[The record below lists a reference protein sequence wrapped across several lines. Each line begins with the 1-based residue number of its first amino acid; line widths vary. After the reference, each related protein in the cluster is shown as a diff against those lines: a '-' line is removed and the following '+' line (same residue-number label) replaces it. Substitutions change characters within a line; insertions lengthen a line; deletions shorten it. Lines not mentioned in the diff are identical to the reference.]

1 MDYLPFLKRLKEAKQ
16 QEVLLM
22 NIQQQFFPT
31 EIFRAYDI
39 RGKASLLSPKV
50 ILAIA
55 KALAHQYQQFA
66 QDQIVIGYD
75 ARLMSPTIADLLE
88 KNFIKQ
94 GFKVENIGCCS
105 TPQMYFIAKQQ
116 QGNGIMITASHNPKT
131 DNGIKWVIKGEP
143 PTPEMI
149 QEVGQEALQHIHLV
163 EDLTD
168 LSIGHHLFKA
178 NYLDQYQQAILA
190 DIKLSKPLKV
200 VIDGL
205 NGSAGQ
211 SSAEIL
217 KKLGCE
223 VVAIRCDANG
233 HFPDHAPDPSKSI
246 HLTELRKQVCE
257 THADLGIALD
267 GDGDRV
273 VLIDENAKIISADRL
288 LALFAKLCLTDH
300 PHKEIVYDVKCSV
313 MVRQTIEALGGKA
326 KMLRTGSSFLRKY
339 LAQSKGQAVFGGEYA
354 GHYVFND
361 GRGMGYDDGIYAA
374 LRVMEYLSQTDL
386 TLSQILAVYPERC
399 HTEDTYI
406 STHNINPSV
415 LLDDIETLSQKT
427 SAEMS
432 KIDGVRLDFDH
443 GFGIIRASNTGEYFT
458 VRFDAD
464 NPSRLNDIR
473 NTFVTMLSDRY
484 PKIAHDI
491 LNAQ

>member
-1 MDYLPFLKRLKEAKQ
+1 
-16 QEVLLM
+16 M

-88 KNFIKQ
+88 KSFIQQ

-168 LSIGHHLFKA
+168 FSIGYHQFKTK
-178 NYLDQYQQAILA
+178 YHELYQQAILA

-217 KKLGCE
+217 
-223 VVAIRCDANG
+223 
-233 HFPDHAPDPSKSI
+233 
-246 HLTELRKQVCE
+246 
-257 THADLGIALD
+257 
-267 GDGDRV
+267 
-273 VLIDENAKIISADRL
+273 
-288 LALFAKLCLTDH
+288 
-300 PHKEIVYDVKCSV
+300 
-313 MVRQTIEALGGKA
+313 
-326 KMLRTGSSFLRKY
+326 
-339 LAQSKGQAVFGGEYA
+339 
-354 GHYVFND
+354 
-361 GRGMGYDDGIYAA
+361 
-374 LRVMEYLSQTDL
+374 
-386 TLSQILAVYPERC
+386 
-399 HTEDTYI
+399 
-406 STHNINPSV
+406 
-415 LLDDIETLSQKT
+415 
-427 SAEMS
+427 
-432 KIDGVRLDFDH
+432 
-443 GFGIIRASNTGEYFT
+443 
-458 VRFDAD
+458 
-464 NPSRLNDIR
+464 
-473 NTFVTMLSDRY
+473 
-484 PKIAHDI
+484 
-491 LNAQ
+491 